1 MLDTSNRADYKRCG
15 YLFVEC
21 LCCGERFNA
30 GRGGNG
36 AGVRYCAA
44 LKNDWWARHTGQK
57 SPEVVHVCDDDVKLC
72 SKLNPEEIRNE

>member
-1 MLDTSNRADYKRCG
+1 MLDTSNRTDYKRGG
-15 YLFVEC
+15 YFFVEC

-44 LKNDWWARHTGQK
+44 LKNDWWAKHTGQQ
-57 SPEVVHVCDDDVKLC
+57 SPEVVHVCDDAVKLC
-72 SKLNPEEIRNE
+72 CKLELEV